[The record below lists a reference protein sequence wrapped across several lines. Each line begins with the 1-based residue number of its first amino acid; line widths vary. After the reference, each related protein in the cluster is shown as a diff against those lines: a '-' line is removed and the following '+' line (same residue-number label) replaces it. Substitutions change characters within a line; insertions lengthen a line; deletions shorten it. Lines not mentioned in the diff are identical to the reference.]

1 MTVEVLRTILALV
14 AILLAPGYLLLRT
27 LYPRGGPR
35 DAERIALILGC
46 SLAVT
51 VIVGLLLQLT
61 PGGLTTASEAW
72 GIGGVLAVLAAA
84 AAARGVAAR
93 RREQP
98 SRGPRPSA
106 LLLARRTLPW
116 VLFGL
121 LGVAAYAIAH
131 RGASSVARRSAFTQ
145 LWLIP
150 RDGRLQVG
158 VSSFE
163 HHETPFHVSVTAGHL
178 SIARFK
184 FTLDPGSTYTK
195 EIAVSPRVIATRRLD
210 VRLFLGQSSTPYRK
224 VSWSPTDASAP

>member
-1 MTVEVLRTILALV
+1 METLRTILALV
-14 AILLAPGYLLLRT
+14 AVLLGPGYLLLRA

-61 PGGLTTASEAW
+61 PGGLTTASETW
-72 GIGGVLAVLAAA
+72 GIGGALAVLAAA
-84 AAARGVAAR
+84 AAARSFAAR

-98 SRGPRPSA
+98 SHSSRPSA
-106 LLLARRTLPW
+106 LLLARRALPW

-121 LGVAAYAIAH
+121 MGVAAYAIA
-131 RGASSVARRSAFTQ
+131 RSGASSVARRSAFTQ
-145 LWLIP
+145 LWLRP

-163 HHETPFHVSVTAGHL
+163 HHETPFHVSITAGHL
-178 SIARFK
+178 SIAHFK

-195 EIAVSPRVIATRRLD
+195 EITVSPSAIATRRLD
-210 VRLFLGQSSTPYRK
+210 VRLFLGQSSTPYRT
-224 VSWSPTDASAP
+224 VSWSPTHASTP

>member
-1 MTVEVLRTILALV
+1 MNMGVLRTILALV

-27 LYPRGGPR
+27 LYPRGGPQ
-35 DAERIALILGC
+35 DAERITLILGC

-61 PGGLTTASEAW
+61 PGGLTTASEIW

-84 AAARGVAAR
+84 AAARSVAAR
-93 RREQP
+93 RREQ
-98 SRGPRPSA
+98 SSHSPRPSV
-106 LLLARRTLPW
+106 LLLPRRAVPW

-121 LGVAAYAIAH
+121 LGLAAYAIA
-131 RGASSVARRSAFTQ
+131 RGGANSVARRSAFTQ

-163 HHETPFHVSVTAGHL
+163 HHETPFHVSVTAGHR
-178 SIARFK
+178 SIAHFK

-195 EIAVSPRVIATRRLD
+195 EITVSPSLIANRRLD
-210 VRLFLGQSSTPYRK
+210 VRLFLGQSSAPYRR